1 MKITAITREDLS
13 NICNGLIPNEIHL
26 ELKGMIIPD
35 SYGEHIGQYDIE
47 NQKYESYFKKDH
59 EAGNIECF
67 DAYRN
72 GCNCITERRHTVY
85 TNTGIREVVDYY
97 VMYDI
102 KESSKNELTEIEDY
116 IDRGYCINGNYRCR
130 YELLFAADG
139 FTTRVVVEHKTNNT
153 PMYDLIKDLEYDI
166 TDALEDDSDE
176 ENIFYGIIKNHEI
189 MMFDEFGCGNNV
201 EIENADDLTAMLAS
215 VRMLSC
221 EFIENDSK

>member
-1 MKITAITREDLS
+1 MKITAIAREDLS

-26 ELKGMIIPD
+26 ELRGQIVPD
-35 SYGEHIGQYDIE
+35 SYGEKIGQYDIE
-47 NQKYESYFKKDH
+47 KESYTSYFKKDK
-59 EAGNIECF
+59 EAGNTDCF
-67 DAYRN
+67 DTYRN
-72 GCNCITERRHTVY
+72 NGCVKERRHQIY
-85 TNTGIREVVDYY
+85 TWDEIKDVIDYY

-102 KESSKNELTEIEDY
+102 KESSKNEPTEIEDY

-139 FTTRVVVEHKTNNT
+139 FTTRVVVEYKTNNV

-166 TDALEDDSDE
+166 TDALEDDSNE

-189 MMFDEFGCGNNV
+189 MMFDEYGCGNNV
-201 EIENADDLTAMLAS
+201 EINDADELTAMLAS

-221 EFIENDSK
+221 EFIENDSE

>member
-1 MKITAITREDLS
+1 MKITAIAREDLS

-26 ELKGMIIPD
+26 ELRGQIVPD
-35 SYGEHIGQYDIE
+35 SYGEKIGQYDIE
-47 NQKYESYFKKDH
+47 KESYTSYFKKDK
-59 EAGNIECF
+59 EAGNTDCF

-72 GCNCITERRHTVY
+72 SGCVKERRHEIY
-85 TNTGIREVVDYY
+85 SEDEIKEVIDYY
-97 VMYDI
+97 LMYDI
-102 KESSKNELTEIEDY
+102 KESSKNEPTEIEDY
-116 IDRGYCINGNYRCR
+116 INRGYCINGNYRCR

-139 FTTRVVVEHKTNNT
+139 FTTRVVVEYKTNNT

-166 TDALEDDSDE
+166 TDALENDSDE

-189 MMFDEFGCGNNV
+189 MMFDEYGCGNNV
-201 EIENADDLTAMLAS
+201 EIENADDLTAMLVS